1 MHSSDSAT
9 RPYIPGCD
17 SLDVEILEANKHALL
32 FGAVEEIM
40 TFSVTRVETGKV
52 GGSKR
57 ALDGVHASVDEP
69 TI

>member
-1 MHSSDSAT
+1 
-9 RPYIPGCD
+9 
-17 SLDVEILEANKHALL
+17 LL

-40 TFSVTRVETGKV
+40 AFSVTRVKTGKV